1 MAEDLPAGAG
11 NFACTI
17 VARNYVA
24 QARVLAG
31 SFHSEHPAS
40 PFFTLVIDGDEED
53 RDLEGLGV
61 VVLPGDIG
69 LEPHAVHRMQIGR
82 AHV

>member
-1 MAEDLPAGAG
+1 MNDRWAIVAESRREDQAIGLAESATTDEGAISLAEDLPAGAG

-31 SFHSEHPAS
+31 SFHSEHTAS
-40 PFFTLVIDGDEED
+40 PFFTD
-53 RDLEGLGV
+53 RKSV
-61 VVLPGDIG
+61 V
-69 LEPHAVHRMQIGR
+69 
-82 AHV
+82 